1 MSLID
6 IPQVVTQILGFL
18 LLVWM
23 LRKYA
28 WGPVLKGLEE
38 RRQKIAGDYHAA
50 DQAKAQAGE
59 LKLSYEQKLRGADQE
74 ARARIQSAVA
84 EGEKVAAEIK
94 SAAQAEAA
102 TRLERALDEVA
113 REREK
118 AKERLKQEVVRLS
131 LRTAEK
137 ILRQNLD
144 EPAQRKLAAEFV
156 DEVGAQS

>member
-50 DQAKAQAGE
+50 DQAKARAGE